1 MHLCV
6 KQKKL
11 VTLKVIK
18 MSTSTIQPNLS
29 NLQLELLKLYAT
41 GVEEEDLL
49 EIKLMLS
56 RYFLKKAVNEASK
69 VANEKNYKQTDFDNW
84 LNEK

>member
-1 MHLCV
+1 
-6 KQKKL
+6 
-11 VTLKVIK
+11 

-84 LNEK
+84 LNEKYCYTLF